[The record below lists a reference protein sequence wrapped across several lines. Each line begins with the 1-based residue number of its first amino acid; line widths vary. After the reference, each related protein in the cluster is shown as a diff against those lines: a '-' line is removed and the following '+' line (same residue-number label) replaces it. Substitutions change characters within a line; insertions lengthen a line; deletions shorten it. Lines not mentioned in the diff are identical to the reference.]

1 MSEQPQLERSVLERK
16 ERDELA
22 AIAEAVGLKPGTRV
36 KKADLIDSIL
46 RATGVDVPAEEAA
59 PAKPKRTR
67 TPRRAAAAAA
77 DAPPAEGEGA
87 VAVEAPAAT
96 NGNRSTNG
104 GGEANAPATL
114 ALDLPPAD

>member
-46 RATGVDVPAEEAA
+46 RATGVDVAAEDAA

-67 TPRRAAAAAA
+67 TPRKAAASAEA
-77 DAPPAEGEGA
+77 PAEGEGG
-87 VAVEAPAAT
+87 VAVDAAPPSG
-96 NGNRSTNG
+96 NGNGSANG
-104 GGEANAPATL
+104 AGS
-114 ALDLPPAD
+114 D

>member
-46 RATGVDVPAEEAA
+46 RATGVDTAAEEAA

-67 TPRRAAAAAA
+67 TRKAAASA
-77 DAPPAEGEGA
+77 DAPAPEGQGA
-87 VAVEAPAAT
+87 VAVDTPSQNGASV
-96 NGNRSTNG
+96 NGNG
-104 GGEANAPATL
+104 ATT
-114 ALDLPPAD
+114 LPL